1 MNIRLAARPGHQ
13 RQRGEAMELP
23 KNRFKHAIAEGELQ
37 IGLWSQLAGA
47 TAAEVLADA
56 GYDFVVI
63 DAEHAPNDVL
73 TAIPQL
79 QVLDRS
85 PTSAVLRLPWND
97 LVLIKRYLD
106 IGAQTLLVP
115 YVQNAE
121 EARRAVFSVRYPPLG
136 GRGVGTM
143 HRANR
148 YGRIKNYLV
157 NAASEICLL
166 VQVETQE
173 ALDRLEEIA
182 ALDGLDGVF
191 IGPSDLSASMG
202 HVGDPNHPDV
212 QAAIA
217 DVPRRLRSIGKPA
230 GILTPVEAE
239 ARRYIAAGY
248 VYVAVG
254 SDLGLLA
261 NQTTALAARFRDDQ
275 TAAPE
280 RSRAR

>member
-1 MNIRLAARPGHQ
+1 
-13 RQRGEAMELP
+13 MELP
-23 KNRFKHAIAEGELQ
+23 KNRFKQAIGNGELQ

-47 TAAEVLADA
+47 TTAEVLADA

-73 TAIPQL
+73 TVIPQL

-85 PTSAVLRLPWND
+85 PTDAVVRLPWND
-97 LVLIKRYLD
+97 LVLAKRYLD

-121 EARRAVFSVRYPPLG
+121 EARRAVFGVRYPPLG

-148 YGRIKNYLV
+148 YGRIKDYLTR
-157 NAASEICLL
+157 ADSEICLL
-166 VQVETQE
+166 VQVETE
-173 ALDRLEEIA
+173 ESLDRLEEIA
-182 ALDGLDGVF
+182 AVDGIDGVF

-202 HVGDPNHPDV
+202 HVGNPGHPDV

-217 DVPRRLRSIGKPA
+217 AVPRRLRSIGKPA

-239 ARRYIAAGY
+239 ARQYIAAGY

-254 SDLGLLA
+254 SDLGVLA
-261 NQTTALAARFRDDQ
+261 NQTTALAARFRESR
-275 TAAPE
+275 APGAN

>member
-1 MNIRLAARPGHQ
+1 MPKRGAGAPPRSK
-13 RQRGEAMELP
+13 RGEAMDLP
-23 KNRFKHAIAEGELQ
+23 KNRFKHAIAEGRLQ
-37 IGLWSQLAGA
+37 IGLWSQLAEA

-73 TAIPQL
+73 RAIPQL

-85 PTSAVLRLPWND
+85 PTSAVVRMPWND
-97 LVLIKRYLD
+97 LVLTKRYLD

-121 EARRAVFSVRYPPLG
+121 EARRAVFGVRYPPLG

-148 YGRIKNYLV
+148 YGRIDDYLA

-166 VQVETQE
+166 VQVETEE

-182 ALDGLDGVF
+182 AVDGLDGVF

-202 HVGDPNHPDV
+202 HVGNPNHPDV
-212 QAAIA
+212 QAAITE
-217 DVPRRLRSIGKPA
+217 VPRRLKSIGKPA

-261 NQTTALAARFRDDQ
+261 NETAALAARFQ
-275 TAAPE
+275 EPETADAG
-280 RSRAR
+280 RSRAQ

>member
-1 MNIRLAARPGHQ
+1 
-13 RQRGEAMELP
+13 MELP
-23 KNRFKHAIAEGELQ
+23 KNRFKRAIAEGKLQ

-47 TAAEVLADA
+47 TTAEVLADA

-73 TAIPQL
+73 TVIPQL

-85 PTSAVLRLPWND
+85 PTSAVVRAPWND
-97 LVLIKRYLD
+97 LVIAKRFLD

-121 EARRAVFSVRYPPLG
+121 EARRAVFGVRYPPLG

-148 YGRIKNYLV
+148 YGRIKDYLTT
-157 NAASEICLL
+157 AGSEICLL
-166 VQVETQE
+166 VQVETRE

-182 ALDGLDGVF
+182 AVDGLDGVF

-202 HVGDPNHPDV
+202 HVGNPNHPDV
-212 QAAIA
+212 QAAIV
-217 DVPRRLRSIGKPA
+217 DVPRRLETIGKPA

-254 SDLGLLA
+254 SDLGVLA
-261 NQTTALAARFRDDQ
+261 NQTAALAARFRDAETNALRQ
-275 TAAPE
+275 SVST
-280 RSRAR
+280 

>member
-1 MNIRLAARPGHQ
+1 MLRGLGRAAVGR
-13 RQRGEAMELP
+13 RDEAMELP
-23 KNRFKHAIAEGELQ
+23 KNRFKRAIADGELQ

-47 TAAEVLADA
+47 TTAEVLADA

-73 TAIPQL
+73 TVIPQL

-85 PTSAVLRLPWND
+85 PTSAVVRLPWND
-97 LVLIKRYLD
+97 LVLTKRYLD

-121 EARRAVFSVRYPPLG
+121 EARQAVFSVRYPTSG

-148 YGRIKNYLV
+148 YGRIKDYLTR
-157 NAASEICLL
+157 AATEICLL
-166 VQVETQE
+166 AQVETEE

-182 ALDGLDGVF
+182 AVDGLDGVF

-202 HVGDPNHPDV
+202 HVGNPNHPDV
-212 QAAIA
+212 QAAITA
-217 DVPRRLRSIGKPA
+217 VPRRLKAIGKPA

-239 ARRYIAAGY
+239 ARRYIEAGY

-254 SDLGLLA
+254 SDLGVLA
-261 NQTTALAARFRDDQ
+261 NQTAALAARFRAAE
-275 TAAPE
+275 TAGAPV
-280 RSRAR
+280 SR

>member
-1 MNIRLAARPGHQ
+1 
-13 RQRGEAMELP
+13 MELP
-23 KNRFKHAIAEGELQ
+23 RNRFKHAIAEGRLQ
-37 IGLWSQLAGA
+37 IGLWSQLAEA

-63 DAEHAPNDVL
+63 DAEHAPNEVL
-73 TAIPQL
+73 TTIPQL

-85 PTSAVLRLPWND
+85 PTSAVLRMPWND

-121 EARRAVFSVRYPPLG
+121 EARRAVYGVRYPPLG

-148 YGRIKNYLV
+148 YGRIKDYLTR
-157 NAASEICLL
+157 AASEICLL
-166 VQVETQE
+166 VQVETEE
-173 ALDRLEEIA
+173 ALDQLEEIA
-182 ALDGLDGVF
+182 AVDGLDGVF

-202 HVGDPNHPDV
+202 HVGNPNHPDV
-212 QAAIA
+212 QAAITA
-217 DVPRRLRSIGKPA
+217 VPNRLKSIGKPA

-239 ARRYIAAGY
+239 ARRYIEAGY

-254 SDLGLLA
+254 SDLGVLA
-261 NQTTALAARFRDDQ
+261 NQTAALAARFREAQ
-275 TAAPE
+275 TA
-280 RSRAR
+280 